1 MKSKHKLLESESTIR
16 FLVVRH
22 PLTRFIA
29 SWDDIFCS
37 HCTNGK
43 GKCTIGWQKNS
54 HFNQKCPFRAEIVH
68 FDLKFVGAWSWFH
81 GAAEILVT
89 FAERGGFPTELV
101 PWERYYKPQC
111 PAQKFEHRRWNF
123 RLLNFIPRSCQLR

>member
-43 GKCTIGWQKNS
+43 GKCTIGSSVPLEMSAFWTIS
-54 HFNQKCPFRAEIVH
+54 FSWDPRWISC
-68 FDLKFVGAWSWFH
+68 WSWDFKS
-81 GAAEILVT
+81 EWVLP
-89 FAERGGFPTELV
+89 RGGWKFGWFPTELV